1 MDEVETRVRRQL
13 EELEK
18 QHIET
23 QHTNTTTN
31 TTTTGHH
38 EPHLHQ
44 HQQQKQQTQTTQQQ
58 HHTAKSHTHETI
70 HCPLLAN
77 FVATHHTHQA
87 QDKARP
93 PNRQHLLELVAQHP
107 RELPTHHSVDVLVR
121 YHQSLVD
128 ARAPHAHARLA
139 LEALNTLE
147 ALRAHPPAHALFE
160 QLCAPSSS
168 DKACRIHAEYVG
180 YAFAKR
186 ALLRSALGDDAE
198 ASLGGGGDLDAGG
211 LLQDP
216 RFHFAAIV
224 LIASAAWLALQAIH
238 GLA

>member
-1 MDEVETRVRRQL
+1 M
-13 EELEK
+13 EELETRLRRELGNLAEI
-18 QHIET
+18 QLQPTPPTPPTRLDERHRQDT
-23 QHTNTTTN
+23 
-31 TTTTGHH
+31 
-38 EPHLHQ
+38 
-44 HQQQKQQTQTTQQQ
+44 Q
-58 HHTAKSHTHETI
+58 HHTTTPQTI
-70 HCPLLAN
+70 DCPLLAR

-87 QDKARP
+87 QANASTKSL
-93 PNRQHLLELVAQHP
+93 QCVLKLVAQHP
-107 RELPTHHSVDVLVR
+107 RELPTRHNVDALVR

-160 QLCAPSSS
+160 QLCAPSCSE
-168 DKACRIHAEYVG
+168 KACRIHAEYVG
-180 YAFAKR
+180 FAFAKR
-186 ALLRSALGDDAE
+186 ALLRYALGDDAE
-198 ASLGGGGDLDAGG
+198 ASLGGGGDLDAVG

-216 RFHFAAIV
+216 RSHFAAIV